1 VLLIVSCAGVLA
13 GCGNGFGP
21 ADVAGFYSLVAVDGN
36 GLPFL
41 IQIEANTIPILSGW
55 MELKADGTCRSGLET
70 GISGRLRTECTY
82 TLLKQDI
89 TVTNEVG
96 SVQEGQAD
104 GVTLLLTDSNGLEWR
119 WVN

>member
-1 VLLIVSCAGVLA
+1 VPA

-21 ADVAGFYSLVAVDGN
+21 EDVAGYYRLVAVDGK
-36 GLPFL
+36 GLPHL

-55 MELKADGTCRSGLET
+55 MQLNTNGTCRSGLET
-70 GISGRLRTECTY
+70 GISGRLRSDCTY
-82 TLLKQDI
+82 TLTNQDI

-96 SVQEGQAD
+96 SVLEGQAD
-104 GVTLLLTDSNGLEWR
+104 GVTLLLTDSDGFEWR